1 MSTRTRAQEFPMADV
16 WISVQAIGGVGS
28 EVEISAQEAKHALGA
43 RRLGTGDSVTFF
55 DGFGTTASAE
65 IIDGRSRG
73 GERFARVESVR
84 LTPRV
89 QRTLTIACAL
99 PKGDRL
105 ATLLDMATQA
115 GVDRFIP
122 IDCERSVVDEEKLA
136 RNDRW
141 QRILI
146 EACKQSRRAWLPE
159 LVAGGSIAEVMQ
171 REAIRQAAS
180 FIAHLAPTSRP
191 LDVALRES
199 ASHAS
204 AIVWIGPEGGFTD
217 AEVSLLQASGGNVVT
232 LGAHV
237 LRIETA
243 AVAAAAVFAQSR
255 LAVNEG

>member
-1 MSTRTRAQEFPMADV
+1 MSTRTALSAPACSRWVVVRAVRSIRAVPIDGASQTIFERNFRAPSEECFCATRIKATTRLSI
-16 WISVQAIGGVGS
+16 WLRGIPANLAI
-28 EVEISAQEAKHALGA
+28 EVAQLRDQLHEIAN
-43 RRLGTGDSVTFF
+43 GDFH
-55 DGFGTTASAE
+55 ASAE
-65 IIDGRSRG
+65 IDRCGVVHLLRSADD
-73 GERFARVESVR
+73 ARSA
-84 LTPRV
+84 
-89 QRTLTIACAL
+89 I
-99 PKGDRL
+99 
-105 ATLLDMATQA
+105 
-115 GVDRFIP
+115 
-122 IDCERSVVDEEKLA
+122 VDEEKLA

-146 EACKQSRRAWLPE
+146 EACKRSRRAWLPE

-217 AEVSLLQASGGNVVT
+217 AEVSLLQASGGYVVT

>member
-1 MSTRTRAQEFPMADV
+1 MADV
-16 WISVQAIGGVGS
+16 WISVQAIGAVGS

-43 RRLGTGDSVTFF
+43 RRLGTGDIVTFF
-55 DGFGTTASAE
+55 DGFGTTASAQ
-65 IIDGRSRG
+65 IVDGRSRG

-84 LTPRV
+84 LTPRL

-171 REAIRQAAS
+171 REAMRQAAS

-191 LDVALRES
+191 FDVALRES
-199 ASHAS
+199 TSGHAS

-217 AEVSLLQASGGNVVT
+217 AEVSLLQASGGNVVA

-243 AVAAAAVFAQSR
+243 VVAAAAVFAQSR
-255 LAVNEG
+255 LALNEG